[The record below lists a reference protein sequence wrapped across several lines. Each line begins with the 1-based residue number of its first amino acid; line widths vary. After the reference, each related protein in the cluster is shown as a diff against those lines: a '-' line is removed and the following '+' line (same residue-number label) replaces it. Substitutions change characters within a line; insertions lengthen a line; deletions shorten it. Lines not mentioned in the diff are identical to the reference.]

1 MKNNFFRNRFASL
14 ISRKPHG
21 DIHYSPMPYNYNRES
36 EDVVNDYYTLRL
48 IKDLKNVDFGVPIV
62 WVDNTGGAIGRSMLW
77 IGGSPKGGIQNE
89 ISITVRRLSKEDR
102 AIRLNGESLSFI
114 LDPLDLTKNNTY
126 VDKPDQKVYQAIL
139 EYCIANIS
147 KQMMKS
153 H

>member
-21 DIHYSPMPYNYNRES
+21 NLTSSLNYINYDRKS

-48 IKDLKNVDFGVPIV
+48 LKDLKKIDFGFPIV
-62 WVDNTGGAIGRSMLW
+62 WVDKTNDTIGRTMLW
-77 IGGSPKGGIQNE
+77 IGGTPRGGLPNE
-89 ISITVRRLSKEDR
+89 ISITVRRLGKDDR
-102 AIRLNGESLSFI
+102 AIRLNDESLSFI

-139 EYCIANIS
+139 EYCIEKIS
-147 KQMMKS
+147 KQR
-153 H
+153 